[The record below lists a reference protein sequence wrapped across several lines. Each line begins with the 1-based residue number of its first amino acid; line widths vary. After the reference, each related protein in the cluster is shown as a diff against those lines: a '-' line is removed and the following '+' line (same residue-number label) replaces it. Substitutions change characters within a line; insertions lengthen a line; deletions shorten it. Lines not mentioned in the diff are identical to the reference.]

1 MILHSMQWSVLRNN
15 NLLFQPESQNRFAMV
30 CLCPE
35 TFFLNK
41 AKKILY
47 QAHIRHDLQKFLTL
61 SAELQPLAQNHAVHP
76 GDGKTALGMEKKK
89 QVPCYS
95 HSTSSSLRDCQNV
108 QTALDQNDLN
118 LGNKSE
124 EMDKFNTHST
134 HWQPSPSTPEATTSH
149 QTCNPKSWH
158 CSTKHWSC
166 QCAWAAVSWT
176 AVPSH
181 VRDCPYISWSQCHR
195 SMCESTHLGML
206 ATHFALPVITRLMG
220 WIVLMGVIYPHAARE
235 FTCIL
240 EKYNKPRYCG

>member
-76 GDGKTALGMEKKK
+76 GDGKTALGPWGWKKK
-89 QVPCYS
+89 TRALLQPPYFFES
-95 HSTSSSLRDCQNV
+95 MRLSKRSNS
-108 QTALDQNDLN
+108 LDQNDLN

-124 EMDKFNTHST
+124 EIDKFNTHFT

-149 QTCNPKSWH
+149 HQTCNPKS
-158 CSTKHWSC
+158 
-166 QCAWAAVSWT
+166 
-176 AVPSH
+176 
-181 VRDCPYISWSQCHR
+181 
-195 SMCESTHLGML
+195 
-206 ATHFALPVITRLMG
+206 
-220 WIVLMGVIYPHAARE
+220 
-235 FTCIL
+235 
-240 EKYNKPRYCG
+240 